1 MYIEK
6 NKIKYSN
13 MMTRGFLDAAY
24 HLKNC
29 EKRDGW
35 LLGLYAPAYTA
46 NLAFAC
52 ELYFKQI
59 LFLNKISTKENG
71 KNIHGLKKLF
81 MKIPVDIQQEIE
93 AEYNKRMTTK
103 ALGIE
108 PVQFLNVKECLD
120 MYNTAFED
128 WRYIYEGGKECNTVA
143 GIEFF
148 NLVDAVQKIVDEKVN
163 DND

>member
-1 MYIEK
+1 MHMEK

-24 HLKNC
+24 YLKNC
-29 EKRDGW
+29 EKKDGL

-59 LFLNKISTKENG
+59 LFVNKISTKENG
-71 KNIHGLKKLF
+71 KNIHGLKNLF
-81 MKIPVDIQQEIE
+81 MKIPEKIREEIE

-103 ALGIE
+103 VTATE
-108 PVQFLNVKECLD
+108 PVRFLSVKECLD
-120 MYNTAFED
+120 KYNTAFED
-128 WRYIYEGGKECNTVA
+128 WRYIYEGDKECNTVA